1 MLAHGVQPQH
11 RPHDQ
16 LRTEPAAQRQHTDK
30 YVSSFVSGER
40 EVDMNFRNAL
50 LPKSAD
56 HFKVGIDELT
66 INLSALS
73 LLEYTEDEV
82 VFRVIRR
89 GYQAVGLAQ
98 EVPEYQGTMEDFQM
112 PNGPAGD
119 LNKWR
124 SAFEFKVVR
133 PYNTMLEVMERC
145 TEVAN
150 AVGTFIR
157 SQGLV
162 NVSPG
167 NQYWT
172 IPWAVDPANA
182 NLQHFEINITRN
194 GQIRFSGNKIFWANF
209 AIEVPFEKYRQI
221 LFRDPDK
228 RFISIDPFTGAEI
241 EAPYTYS
248 DALDLWLTHVFDDL
262 DVNAYGDPTLVREH
276 EFSGDGNLL
285 ASLDRRV
292 TLEVGCSLPIKNSPM
307 IDHGEEAPDFVLGR
321 YMFHQPYTMA
331 GASQTV
337 PELLVPGLG
346 TRTMQ
351 GPKDRIVY
359 HHLQPQQKIQMLR
372 LRLWARVRSYNTTTK
387 KWGMKTIL
395 CPVEDIDY
403 WHIRLH
409 FTEK

>member
-1 MLAHGVQPQH
+1 
-11 RPHDQ
+11 
-16 LRTEPAAQRQHTDK
+16 
-30 YVSSFVSGER
+30 VSSFVSGER

-241 EAPYTYS
+241 EEPYQYS
-248 DALDLWLTHVFDDL
+248 DALDLWFTHVFDDL

-321 YMFHQPYTMA
+321 YMFHQPYTMV

-359 HHLQPQQKIQMLR
+359 HHLQPQQKIQVLR